1 MDNVP
6 VKQIDILSFAGKWY
20 TLYSIPMLIDK
31 HWRQTTETFVIHPDG
46 YYAVFTTYRVA
57 GEEERRFV
65 RSKLFVV
72 PGTKNTMFKAQFIW
86 PFRIDYWVIELA
98 DDYSY
103 AVIGHPKH
111 RYLFI
116 MSRKPGL
123 EEELLK
129 EIIDRCHKKGYDTG
143 KLVSQEHV
151 AGLAEELQV
160 NPF

>member
-31 HWRQTTETFVIHPDG
+31 QWRQTTETFVIHHDG

-72 PGTKNTMFKAQFIW
+72 PGTKNTIFKAQFIW

-98 DDYSY
+98 
-103 AVIGHPKH
+103 
-111 RYLFI
+111 
-116 MSRKPGL
+116 
-123 EEELLK
+123 
-129 EIIDRCHKKGYDTG
+129 
-143 KLVSQEHV
+143 
-151 AGLAEELQV
+151 
-160 NPF
+160 N